1 MHCHWSV
8 HSGGGGR
15 GGAAAAAAAAVS
27 GGGGGAAATQLT
39 APRGVVV
46 KKSCNA
52 PQSVQKVV
60 QVQLHVSDAPFDAL
74 IEFGVA

>member
-1 MHCHWSV
+1 
-8 HSGGGGR
+8 
-15 GGAAAAAAAAVS
+15 
-27 GGGGGAAATQLT
+27 
-39 APRGVVV
+39 V